1 MAKYN
6 TLRIAPIALIII
18 IVAIAIAVI
27 VSLARVMFFSDNQ
40 GSPQAVDI
48 SREALLSTTVERSVK
63 MTVRGEIVA
72 DEQFKSYQITV
83 SPSSRDFVVYN
94 GYLDRPV
101 ESVSLKNNI
110 PAYEEFVYALDK
122 AGLARGTQLADDRND
137 TRGVCASGNVYE
149 FHIMNSGE
157 TVKHLWTSTCSNW
170 KGSLIGDVKDLTDLF
185 ELQIPTSKEVI
196 RKLKI

>member
-1 MAKYN
+1 MATYK

-40 GSPQAVDI
+40 GSNQVVDV
-48 SREALLSTTVERSVK
+48 SREALLSTTVDRSVK

-83 SPSSRDFVVYN
+83 SPSSRDFVAYQ
-94 GYLDRPV
+94 GYLER
-101 ESVSLKNNI
+101 SVDSISLDNSI
-110 PAYEEFVYALDK
+110 PAYEEFVHALDK
-122 AGLARGTQLADDRND
+122 AGLPRGKQLSDDKND
-137 TRGVCASGNVYE
+137 IRGVCATGRVYE
-149 FHIMNSGE
+149 FHIMNAGE
-157 TVKHLWTSTCSNW
+157 TVKHLWTSTCSGW
-170 KGSLIGDVKDLTDLF
+170 KGSLIGEAKNYTDLF
-185 ELQIPTSKEVI
+185 ELQIPGAKDVI

>member
-1 MAKYN
+1 MAKYKS

-18 IVAIAIAVI
+18 IIAIAIAVI

-40 GSPQAVDI
+40 SAQVIDT

-83 SPSSRDFVVYN
+83 SPSNRDFVAYQ
-94 GYLDRPV
+94 GYLDRPI
-101 ESVSLKNNI
+101 ETISLSNNI

-122 AGLARGTQLADDRND
+122 AGLPRGKQLADDKND
-137 TRGVCASGNVYE
+137 TRGVCATGKVYE
-149 FHIMNSGE
+149 FHIMNGSDV
-157 TVKHLWTSTCSNW
+157 VKHLWTSTCSGW
-170 KGSLIGDVKDLTDLF
+170 KGSLVGEVKDLTSLF
-185 ELQIPTSKEVI
+185 ERQIPDSRDII
-196 RKLKI
+196 RQLKI